1 MLTTVQKISMMELLN
16 GGQKNKEGV
25 ILLTVGLFLLLVLLF
40 FLVGFILLIKLFLY
54 FLKRI
59 RGKEAVF
66 ATKEVKKGA
75 IGMGIIVAVG
85 IIFVFFTQLTT
96 ATPKITKENS
106 IAELREI
113 RLNGRKEWISLR
125 GENRDKP
132 LLLFLAGGPGG
143 SQLAATRYEL
153 AELEKDFV
161 VVNWEQPGAGKSYSA
176 IAINQLTPEI
186 YVKDGTALV
195 QSLLKEFQQEK
206 LYLLGESWGS
216 ALGVFMVKERP
227 ELYHAFMGTGQMVA
241 FEETE
246 KIDYALAM
254 KLAKENGDQKVVNT
268 LLKNGEPPYYG
279 KAVTVKSSAYLNY
292 LSQAMTKNPE
302 IQNAGFATL
311 RDLSAKE
318 YGLLDKV
325 NYLRGILQTFNH
337 VYPQLYEIDLR
348 KDYPKLEV
356 PVYFLLGKHDLNA
369 PVSLVEDYYEKLEAP
384 EKEIIWFEHSG
395 HNPWINEPDR
405 FVEVVQQLTE
415 RTK

>member
-1 MLTTVQKISMMELLN
+1 M
-16 GGQKNKEGV
+16 
-25 ILLTVGLFLLLVLLF
+25 LTVGGFLFIVLLF
-40 FLVGFILLIKLFLY
+40 FLVGFILLMKLFLY
-54 FLKRI
+54 VLKRLL
-59 RGKEAVF
+59 GKEAVF
-66 ATKEVKKGA
+66 ATKGVKKGV
-75 IGMGIIVAVG
+75 IGMGIIAVVG
-85 IIFVFFTQLTT
+85 IIFVLFTQLTA
-96 ATPKITKENS
+96 ATPKIAKENS
-106 IAELREI
+106 IAELREV
-113 RLNGRKEWISLR
+113 RLNGRKEWVSIR

-153 AELEKDFV
+153 AELEKNFV

-176 IAINQLTPEI
+176 IAKKQLTPEI

-195 QSLLKEFQQEK
+195 RSLLKEFQQEK
-206 LYLLGESWGS
+206 LYLMGESWGS

-254 KLAKENGDQKVVNT
+254 KLAKENGDQKVVDT

-292 LSQAMTKNPE
+292 LSQAMAKNPE

-337 VYPQLYEIDLR
+337 VYPQLYGIDLR

-369 PVSLVEDYYEKLEAP
+369 PISLVEDYYEKLEAP

-395 HNPWINEPDR
+395 HNPWMNEPKR
-405 FVEVVQQLTE
+405 FVEVVQQIAE

>member
-1 MLTTVQKISMMELLN
+1 M
-16 GGQKNKEGV
+16 
-25 ILLTVGLFLLLVLLF
+25 LTVGGFLFIVLLF
-40 FLVGFILLIKLFLY
+40 FLVGFILLMKLFLY
-54 FLKRI
+54 VLKRLL
-59 RGKEAVF
+59 GKEAVF
-66 ATKEVKKGA
+66 ATKRVKKGVL
-75 IGMGIIVAVG
+75 GMGIIAAVG
-85 IIFVFFTQLTT
+85 IIFVLFTQLTA
-96 ATPKITKENS
+96 ATPKIAKENS
-106 IAELREI
+106 IAELREV
-113 RLNGRKEWISLR
+113 RLNGRKEWVSIR

-153 AELEKDFV
+153 AELEKNFV

-176 IAINQLTPEI
+176 IVKKQLTPEI

-195 QSLLKEFQQEK
+195 RSLLKEFQQEK
-206 LYLLGESWGS
+206 LYLMGESWGS

-254 KLAKENGDQKVVNT
+254 KLAKENGDQKVVDT

-292 LSQAMTKNPE
+292 LSQAMAKNPE

-337 VYPQLYEIDLR
+337 VYPQLYGIDLR

-369 PVSLVEDYYEKLEAP
+369 PTSLVEDYYEKLEAP

-395 HNPWINEPDR
+395 HNPWMNEPER
-405 FVEVVQQLTE
+405 FVEVVQQLAE

>member
-1 MLTTVQKISMMELLN
+1 
-16 GGQKNKEGV
+16 
-25 ILLTVGLFLLLVLLF
+25 VLLF
-40 FLVGFILLIKLFLY
+40 FLVGFILLMRLFLY
-54 FLKRI
+54 VLKRLL
-59 RGKEAVF
+59 GKEAVF
-66 ATKEVKKGA
+66 ATKGVKKGV
-75 IGMGIIVAVG
+75 IGMGIIAAVG
-85 IIFVFFTQLTT
+85 IIFVLFTQLTA

-106 IAELREI
+106 IAELREF

-153 AELEKDFV
+153 AELEKNFV

-176 IAINQLTPEI
+176 IAKKQLTPEI

-195 QSLLKEFQQEK
+195 RSLLKEFQQEK
-206 LYLLGESWGS
+206 LYLMGESWGS

-254 KLAKENGDQKVVNT
+254 KLAKENGDQKVVDT

-279 KAVTVKSSAYLNY
+279 KTVTVKSSAYLNY
-292 LSQAMTKNPE
+292 LSQAMAKNPE

-337 VYPQLYEIDLR
+337 VYPQLYGIDLR

-369 PVSLVEDYYEKLEAP
+369 PISLVEDYYEKLEAP

-395 HNPWINEPDR
+395 HNPWMNEPER
-405 FVEVVQQLTE
+405 FVEVVQQLAE

>member
-1 MLTTVQKISMMELLN
+1 M
-16 GGQKNKEGV
+16 
-25 ILLTVGLFLLLVLLF
+25 LTVGGFLFIVLLF
-40 FLVGFILLIKLFLY
+40 FMVGFILLMRLFLY
-54 FLKRI
+54 VLKRLL
-59 RGKEAVF
+59 GKEAVF
-66 ATKEVKKGA
+66 ATKGVKKRVL
-75 IGMGIIVAVG
+75 GMGIIAAVG
-85 IIFVFFTQLTT
+85 IIFVLFTQLTA
-96 ATPKITKENS
+96 ATPKNTKENS
-106 IAELREI
+106 IAELREV
-113 RLNGRKEWISLR
+113 RLNGRKEWVSIR

-153 AELEKDFV
+153 AELEKNFV

-176 IAINQLTPEI
+176 IAKKQLTPEI

-195 QSLLKEFQQEK
+195 RSLLKEFQQEK

-254 KLAKENGDQKVVNT
+254 KLAKENGDQKVVDT

-279 KAVTVKSSAYLNY
+279 KTVTVKSSAYLNY
-292 LSQAMTKNPE
+292 LSQAMAKNPE

-337 VYPQLYEIDLR
+337 VYPQLYGIDLR

-369 PVSLVEDYYEKLEAP
+369 PTSLVEDYYEKLEAP

-395 HNPWINEPDR
+395 HNPWMNEPER
-405 FVEVVQQLTE
+405 FVEVVQQLAE

>member
-1 MLTTVQKISMMELLN
+1 M
-16 GGQKNKEGV
+16 
-25 ILLTVGLFLLLVLLF
+25 LTVGGFLFIVLLF
-40 FLVGFILLIKLFLY
+40 FLVGFILLMRLFLY
-54 FLKRI
+54 VLKRLL
-59 RGKEAVF
+59 GKEAVF
-66 ATKEVKKGA
+66 ATKGVKKGV
-75 IGMGIIVAVG
+75 IGMGIIAAVG
-85 IIFVFFTQLTT
+85 IIFVLFTQLTA

-106 IAELREI
+106 IAELREF

-153 AELEKDFV
+153 AELEKNFV

-176 IAINQLTPEI
+176 IAKKQLTPEI

-195 QSLLKEFQQEK
+195 RSLLKEFQQEK
-206 LYLLGESWGS
+206 LYLMGESWGS

-254 KLAKENGDQKVVNT
+254 KLAKENGDQKVVDT

-279 KAVTVKSSAYLNY
+279 KTVTVKSSAYLNY
-292 LSQAMTKNPE
+292 LSQAMAKNPE

-337 VYPQLYEIDLR
+337 VYPQLYGIDLR

-369 PVSLVEDYYEKLEAP
+369 PISLVEDYYEKLEAP

-395 HNPWINEPDR
+395 HNPWMNEPER
-405 FVEVVQQLTE
+405 FVEVVQQLAE

>member
-1 MLTTVQKISMMELLN
+1 MV
-16 GGQKNKEGV
+16 GGF
-25 ILLTVGLFLLLVLLF
+25 LFIVLLF
-40 FLVGFILLIKLFLY
+40 FMVGFILLMRLFLY
-54 FLKRI
+54 VLKRLL
-59 RGKEAVF
+59 GKEAVF
-66 ATKEVKKGA
+66 ATKGVKKGVL
-75 IGMGIIVAVG
+75 GMGIIAAVG
-85 IIFVFFTQLTT
+85 IIFVLFTQLTA
-96 ATPKITKENS
+96 ATPKNTKENS
-106 IAELREI
+106 IAELREV
-113 RLNGRKEWISLR
+113 RLNGRKEWVSIR

-153 AELEKDFV
+153 AELEKNFV

-176 IAINQLTPEI
+176 IAKKQLTPEI

-195 QSLLKEFQQEK
+195 RSLLKEFQQEK

-254 KLAKENGDQKVVNT
+254 KLAKENGDQKVVDT

-279 KAVTVKSSAYLNY
+279 KTVTVKSSAYLNY
-292 LSQAMTKNPE
+292 LSQTMAKNPE

-337 VYPQLYEIDLR
+337 VYPQLYGIDLR

-369 PVSLVEDYYEKLEAP
+369 PISLVEDYYEKLEAP

-395 HNPWINEPDR
+395 HNPWMNEPER
-405 FVEVVQQLTE
+405 FVEVVQQIAE

>member
-1 MLTTVQKISMMELLN
+1 MV
-16 GGQKNKEGV
+16 GGF
-25 ILLTVGLFLLLVLLF
+25 LFIVLLF
-40 FLVGFILLIKLFLY
+40 FMVGFILLMRLFLY
-54 FLKRI
+54 VLKRLL
-59 RGKEAVF
+59 GKEAVF
-66 ATKEVKKGA
+66 ATKRVKKGVL
-75 IGMGIIVAVG
+75 GMGIIAAVG
-85 IIFVFFTQLTT
+85 IIFVLFTQLTA

-106 IAELREI
+106 IAELREV
-113 RLNGRKEWISLR
+113 RLNGRKEWVSIR

-153 AELEKDFV
+153 AELEKNFV

-176 IAINQLTPEI
+176 IAKKQLTPEI

-195 QSLLKEFQQEK
+195 RSLLKEFQQEK
-206 LYLLGESWGS
+206 LYLMGESWGS

-254 KLAKENGDQKVVNT
+254 KLAKENGDQKVVDT

-292 LSQAMTKNPE
+292 LSQAMAKNPE

-337 VYPQLYEIDLR
+337 VYPQLYGIDLR

-369 PVSLVEDYYEKLEAP
+369 PTSLVEDYYEKLEAP

-395 HNPWINEPDR
+395 HNPWMNEPER
-405 FVEVVQQLTE
+405 FVEVVQQLAE

>member
-1 MLTTVQKISMMELLN
+1 MV
-16 GGQKNKEGV
+16 GGF
-25 ILLTVGLFLLLVLLF
+25 LFIVLLF
-40 FLVGFILLIKLFLY
+40 FLVGFILLMKLFLY
-54 FLKRI
+54 VLKRLL
-59 RGKEAVF
+59 GKEAVF
-66 ATKEVKKGA
+66 ATKRVKKGVL
-75 IGMGIIVAVG
+75 GMGIIAAVG
-85 IIFVFFTQLTT
+85 IIFVLFTQLTA
-96 ATPKITKENS
+96 ATPKIAKENS
-106 IAELREI
+106 IAELREV
-113 RLNGRKEWISLR
+113 RLNGRKEWVSIR

-153 AELEKDFV
+153 AELEKNFV

-176 IAINQLTPEI
+176 IVKKQLTPEI

-195 QSLLKEFQQEK
+195 RSLLKEFQQEK
-206 LYLLGESWGS
+206 LYLMGESWGS

-254 KLAKENGDQKVVNT
+254 KLAKENGDQKVVDT

-292 LSQAMTKNPE
+292 LSQAMAKNPE

-337 VYPQLYEIDLR
+337 VYPQLYGIDLR

-369 PVSLVEDYYEKLEAP
+369 PTSLVEDYYEKLEAP

-395 HNPWINEPDR
+395 HNPWMNEPER
-405 FVEVVQQLTE
+405 FVEVVQQLAE

>member
-1 MLTTVQKISMMELLN
+1 M
-16 GGQKNKEGV
+16 
-25 ILLTVGLFLLLVLLF
+25 LTVGGFLFIVLLF
-40 FLVGFILLIKLFLY
+40 FLVGFILLMKLFLY
-54 FLKRI
+54 VLKRLL
-59 RGKEAVF
+59 GKEAVF
-66 ATKEVKKGA
+66 ATKGVKKGV
-75 IGMGIIVAVG
+75 IGMGIIAVVG
-85 IIFVFFTQLTT
+85 IIFVFFTQLTA

-106 IAELREI
+106 IAELREV
-113 RLNGRKEWISLR
+113 RLNGRKEWVSIR

-153 AELEKDFV
+153 AELEKNFV

-176 IAINQLTPEI
+176 IAKKQLTPEI

-195 QSLLKEFQQEK
+195 RSLLKEFQQEK
-206 LYLLGESWGS
+206 LYLMGESWGS

-254 KLAKENGDQKVVNT
+254 KLAKENGDQKVVDT

-292 LSQAMTKNPE
+292 LSQAMAKNPE

-337 VYPQLYEIDLR
+337 VYPQLYGIDLR

-369 PVSLVEDYYEKLEAP
+369 PISLVEDYYEKLEAP

-395 HNPWINEPDR
+395 HNPWMNEPER
-405 FVEVVQQLTE
+405 FVEVVQQLAE

>member
-1 MLTTVQKISMMELLN
+1 M
-16 GGQKNKEGV
+16 
-25 ILLTVGLFLLLVLLF
+25 LTVGGFLFIVLLF
-40 FLVGFILLIKLFLY
+40 FLVGFILLMKLFLY
-54 FLKRI
+54 VLKRLL
-59 RGKEAVF
+59 GKEAVF
-66 ATKEVKKGA
+66 ATKGVKKGVL
-75 IGMGIIVAVG
+75 GMGIIAAVG
-85 IIFVFFTQLTT
+85 IIFVLFTQLTA

-106 IAELREI
+106 IAELREF

-153 AELEKDFV
+153 AELEKNFV

-176 IAINQLTPEI
+176 IAKKQLTPEI

-195 QSLLKEFQQEK
+195 RSLLKEFKQEK
-206 LYLLGESWGS
+206 LYLMGESWGS

-254 KLAKENGDQKVVNT
+254 KLAKENGDQKVVDT

-279 KAVTVKSSAYLNY
+279 KTVTVKSSAYLNY
-292 LSQAMTKNPE
+292 LSQAMAKNPE

-337 VYPQLYEIDLR
+337 VYPQLYGIDLR

-369 PVSLVEDYYEKLEAP
+369 PTSLVEDYYEKLEAP

-395 HNPWINEPDR
+395 HNPWMNEPER
-405 FVEVVQQLTE
+405 FVEVVQQLAE

>member
-1 MLTTVQKISMMELLN
+1 MV
-16 GGQKNKEGV
+16 GGF
-25 ILLTVGLFLLLVLLF
+25 LFIVLLF
-40 FLVGFILLIKLFLY
+40 FMVDFILLMRLFLY
-54 FLKRI
+54 VLKRLL
-59 RGKEAVF
+59 GKEAVF
-66 ATKEVKKGA
+66 ATKRVKKGVL
-75 IGMGIIVAVG
+75 GMGIIAAVG
-85 IIFVFFTQLTT
+85 IIFVLFTQLTA

-106 IAELREI
+106 IAELREV
-113 RLNGRKEWISLR
+113 RLNGRKEWVSIR

-153 AELEKDFV
+153 AELEKNFV

-176 IAINQLTPEI
+176 IAKKQLTPEI

-195 QSLLKEFQQEK
+195 RSLLKEFQQEK
-206 LYLLGESWGS
+206 LYLMGESWGS

-254 KLAKENGDQKVVNT
+254 KLAKENGDQKVVDT

-292 LSQAMTKNPE
+292 LSQAMAKNPE

-337 VYPQLYEIDLR
+337 VYPQLYGIDLR

-369 PVSLVEDYYEKLEAP
+369 PTSLVEDYYEKLEAP

-395 HNPWINEPDR
+395 HNPWMNEPER
-405 FVEVVQQLTE
+405 FVEVVQQLAE

>member
-1 MLTTVQKISMMELLN
+1 M
-16 GGQKNKEGV
+16 
-25 ILLTVGLFLLLVLLF
+25 LTVGGFLFIVLLF
-40 FLVGFILLIKLFLY
+40 FLVGFILLMKLFLY
-54 FLKRI
+54 VLKRLL
-59 RGKEAVF
+59 GKEAVF
-66 ATKEVKKGA
+66 ATKGVKKGVL
-75 IGMGIIVAVG
+75 GMGIIAAVG
-85 IIFVFFTQLTT
+85 IIFVLFTQLTA

-106 IAELREI
+106 IAELREV
-113 RLNGRKEWISLR
+113 RLNGRKEWVSIR

-153 AELEKDFV
+153 AELEKNFV

-176 IAINQLTPEI
+176 IAKKQLTPEI

-195 QSLLKEFQQEK
+195 RSLLKEFQQEK

-254 KLAKENGDQKVVNT
+254 KLAKENGDQKVVDT

-279 KAVTVKSSAYLNY
+279 KTVTVKSSAYLNY
-292 LSQAMTKNPE
+292 LSQAMAKNPE

-337 VYPQLYEIDLR
+337 VYPQLYGIDLR

-369 PVSLVEDYYEKLEAP
+369 PISLVEDYYEKLEAP

-395 HNPWINEPDR
+395 HNPWMNEPER
-405 FVEVVQQLTE
+405 FVEVVQQLAE

>member
-1 MLTTVQKISMMELLN
+1 
-16 GGQKNKEGV
+16 
-25 ILLTVGLFLLLVLLF
+25 
-40 FLVGFILLIKLFLY
+40 
-54 FLKRI
+54 
-59 RGKEAVF
+59 
-66 ATKEVKKGA
+66 
-75 IGMGIIVAVG
+75 MGIIAAVG
-85 IIFVFFTQLTT
+85 IIFVLFTQLTA

-106 IAELREI
+106 IAELREF

-153 AELEKDFV
+153 AELEKNFV

-176 IAINQLTPEI
+176 IAKKQLTPEI

-195 QSLLKEFQQEK
+195 RSLLKEFQQEK
-206 LYLLGESWGS
+206 LYLMGESWGS

-254 KLAKENGDQKVVNT
+254 KLAKENGDQKVVDT

-279 KAVTVKSSAYLNY
+279 KTVTVKSSAYLNY
-292 LSQAMTKNPE
+292 LSQAMAKNPE

-337 VYPQLYEIDLR
+337 VYPQLYGIDLR

-369 PVSLVEDYYEKLEAP
+369 PISLVEDYYEKLEAP

-395 HNPWINEPDR
+395 HNPWMNEPER
-405 FVEVVQQLTE
+405 FVEVVQQLAE

>member
-1 MLTTVQKISMMELLN
+1 M
-16 GGQKNKEGV
+16 
-25 ILLTVGLFLLLVLLF
+25 LTVGGFLFIVLLF
-40 FLVGFILLIKLFLY
+40 FMVGFILLMRLFLY
-54 FLKRI
+54 VLKRLL
-59 RGKEAVF
+59 GKEAVF
-66 ATKEVKKGA
+66 ATKGVKKGVL
-75 IGMGIIVAVG
+75 GMGIIAAVG
-85 IIFVFFTQLTT
+85 IIFVLFTQLTA
-96 ATPKITKENS
+96 ATPKNTKENS
-106 IAELREI
+106 IAELREV
-113 RLNGRKEWISLR
+113 RLNGRKEWVSIR

-153 AELEKDFV
+153 AELEKNFV

-176 IAINQLTPEI
+176 IAKKQLTPEI

-195 QSLLKEFQQEK
+195 RSLLKEFQQEK

-254 KLAKENGDQKVVNT
+254 KLAKENGDQKVVDT

-292 LSQAMTKNPE
+292 LSQAMAKNPE

-337 VYPQLYEIDLR
+337 VYPQLYGIDLR

-369 PVSLVEDYYEKLEAP
+369 PTSLVEDYYEKLEAP

-395 HNPWINEPDR
+395 HNPWMNEPER
-405 FVEVVQQLTE
+405 FVEVVQQLAE

>member
-1 MLTTVQKISMMELLN
+1 MV
-16 GGQKNKEGV
+16 GGF
-25 ILLTVGLFLLLVLLF
+25 LFIVLLF
-40 FLVGFILLIKLFLY
+40 FMVGFILLMRLFLY
-54 FLKRI
+54 VLKRLL
-59 RGKEAVF
+59 GKEAVF
-66 ATKEVKKGA
+66 ATKGVKKGV
-75 IGMGIIVAVG
+75 IGMGIIAVVG
-85 IIFVFFTQLTT
+85 IIFVLFTQLTA
-96 ATPKITKENS
+96 ATPKIAKENS
-106 IAELREI
+106 IAELREV
-113 RLNGRKEWISLR
+113 RLNGRKEWVSIR

-153 AELEKDFV
+153 AELEKNFV

-176 IAINQLTPEI
+176 IAKKQLTPEI

-195 QSLLKEFQQEK
+195 RSLLKEFQQEK
-206 LYLLGESWGS
+206 LYLMGESWGS

-254 KLAKENGDQKVVNT
+254 KLAKENGDQKVVDT

-292 LSQAMTKNPE
+292 LSQAMAKNPE

-337 VYPQLYEIDLR
+337 VYPQLYGIDLR

-369 PVSLVEDYYEKLEAP
+369 PISLVEDYYEKLEAP

-395 HNPWINEPDR
+395 HNPWMNEPKR
-405 FVEVVQQLTE
+405 FVEVVQQIAE